1 MMARLSSDPQV
12 LLGLIDEADSDYSDD
27 DFDGYVNDSMDK
39 ENLTHNIGADENA
52 EERMNGNV
60 EMDSDMNDNEMDEE
74 CNMVLG
80 GSLTADGAEV
90 F

>member
-27 DFDGYVNDSMDK
+27 DFDGYIDDSMDK
-39 ENLTHNIGADENA
+39 ENLTPNIGADENA
-52 EERMNGNV
+52 EER
-60 EMDSDMNDNEMDEE
+60 MDSDMNDNEMDEE

-80 GSLTADGAEV
+80 GSLKRRE
-90 F
+90 